1 MFNHL
6 GVIMTEFVTS
16 RIEWPT
22 YETKAASL
30 HQERRSEELQLE
42 RLRLRLQDMMQD
54 VEAREN
60 ALTAA

>member
-1 MFNHL
+1 
-6 GVIMTEFVTS
+6 MTEFVTS
-16 RIEWPT
+16 RIAWPT
-22 YETKAASL
+22 YESKAASI

>member
-1 MFNHL
+1 
-6 GVIMTEFVTS
+6 MTEFVTS
-16 RIEWPT
+16 RIAWPT
-22 YETKAASL
+22 YETKAASI
-30 HQERRSEELQLE
+30 HQERRYEELQLE